1 MNISPFL
8 TSMLASNFLGLMLL
22 LVLFTANFRTLHQKE
37 KENKILFLLFAIVLF
52 GMLNEVVADVVNE
65 MPGTVPFYLSYVSNS
80 LGYLMV
86 TVFATFVL
94 LFIRQH
100 FFHAISIM
108 DFILAILPSLIVLV
122 AMIVNLFA
130 PFIFKIVENN
140 DYVRLDGF
148 FLPLALDI
156 ICLLYSLFMYF
167 YALKKGKTTRFF
179 PYYLFM
185 IPVAFGTLYQTF
197 FPIVSVI
204 WPSFAIGLAGMIAS
218 IKSERIFHDEFTG
231 LFNRAYFN
239 YAVHSLKRKKEPV
252 LTGIMLDIN
261 DFKKINDRFGHDFG
275 DKALADFA
283 GLLVKSVSRFAP
295 IVRLS
300 GDEFVILVKTADKKE
315 ISRVIDRINAGFEEF
330 NNSKKRPYELFAS
343 LGYATYIKGQSP
355 EEFLQCFDKDMYREK
370 KRYHSDQK

>member
-1 MNISPFL
+1 
-8 TSMLASNFLGLMLL
+8 
-22 LVLFTANFRTLHQKE
+22 
-37 KENKILFLLFAIVLF
+37 
-52 GMLNEVVADVVNE
+52 
-65 MPGTVPFYLSYVSNS
+65 
-80 LGYLMV
+80 
-86 TVFATFVL
+86 
-94 LFIRQH
+94 
-100 FFHAISIM
+100 
-108 DFILAILPSLIVLV
+108 
-122 AMIVNLFA
+122 MIVNLFA

-218 IKSERIFHDEFTG
+218 IKSERIFRDELTG

-315 ISRVIDRINAGFEEF
+315 ISRVIDRINVGFEEF